1 MNDRTAPANPDGKRA
16 KNALRPVFITSLL
29 LAASMT
35 LTFLLFRGVR
45 QPSLFSTNIL
55 VLTLVNVN
63 ITLVILLI
71 LFLSRNIIKLY
82 FERRRYQSRFKT
94 KLVAAFLGLSMI
106 PSILLFVVASGLL
119 TSSIENW
126 FSIQVERSLDHSL
139 EIAQNYYQI
148 LQENVSTN
156 AQEIGRLLAGQNLL
170 SGAQI
175 DLVRFLKEKQ
185 QNSSAAAIHLFTR
198 TDSGQFQPLVSLSKI
213 SSEGQPDPFLPS
225 DDFLKQ
231 ALQKPMTA
239 IQTTYEGDVIRAA
252 IPVQNGDRAVAVLVV
267 DRLIPSSMVQKMEE
281 IKKESEEY
289 KQLKAF
295 KNPIKGSY
303 ILSFFIILLLIL
315 FSAVWFGFYLARSI
329 TIPLQRLAEATE
341 RVAGGNVDFQ
351 VDVTAADELG
361 VLVDS
366 FNKMTSDLSQSQ
378 RKVEEANQSLTQTNQ
393 TLERERAYMEGLL
406 QNIGAGVISVDA
418 KGMITTF
425 NPSAEKILELSSK
438 VAIGAEAIELFT
450 LQKMGAMAGLL
461 RKMGTTDTMEEE
473 IHLEVHGKF
482 LTLRVALSALQ
493 GDDGHPLGD
502 VIVFDDVTELIR
514 AQKLATWQEVARRI
528 AHEIKNPLT
537 PIQLSTERLRKKY
550 FDRSDD
556 FDKIFDESTQTVINE
571 VHDLKTLVDEFS
583 NFARMPPAH
592 PSLQKIDPILQEVVS
607 LYQASQK
614 DMVVSSHFDGTLPP
628 LNLDRDQIK
637 RAFVNLFENAVEAM
651 DGRGTLQ
658 IATSYDI
665 ELKRVRVEVSDEGD
679 GIATEDMDKLFLPY
693 FSRKKGGTGLGLAI
707 VNRIVL
713 DHNASIHVIPR
724 EPKGTTFIIA
734 FPA

>member
-1 MNDRTAPANPDGKRA
+1 MNEQTVSSDEHEKRA
-16 KNALRPVFITSLL
+16 KSAFRPVVITSLL
-29 LAASMT
+29 LAISMT
-35 LTFLLFRGVR
+35 LTFFLFRSV
-45 QPSLFSTNIL
+45 QHPSLFSTNIL

-63 ITLVILLI
+63 ITLAILLI

-82 FERRRYQSRFKT
+82 FERRRYKSRFKT

-106 PSILLFVVASGLL
+106 PSVLLFVVASGLL

-139 EIAQNYYQI
+139 EIAQSYYQA
-148 LQENVSTN
+148 LQEGVSTD
-156 AQEIGRLLAGQNLL
+156 AREIGTILAGQNFPL
-170 SGAQI
+170 GTPE
-175 DLVRFLKEKQ
+175 DLVRLLREKQ
-185 QNSSAAAIHLFTR
+185 KTATAIQLFTL
-198 TDSGQFQPLVSLSKI
+198 TDSGQIQFLASLPEI
-213 SSEGQPDPFLPS
+213 SSEGQPVPPS

-231 ALQKPMTA
+231 ALQGPITA
-239 IQTTYEGDVIRAA
+239 IQTTHAGDLIRAA
-252 IPVQNGDRAVAVLVV
+252 IPVQNDGRVVAALVV
-267 DRLIPSSMVQKMEE
+267 DRLIPSSVVQKMEE

-303 ILSFFIILLLIL
+303 ILSFFIILLLIV
-315 FSAVWFGFYLARSI
+315 FSAIWFGFYLARSI

-341 RVAGGNVDFQ
+341 RVAGGNLDFQ
-351 VDVTAADELG
+351 IDVTAADELG

-378 RKVEEANQSLTQTNQ
+378 KKVEEANHSLTQTNQ
-393 TLERERAYMEGLL
+393 ALERERAYMEGLL
-406 QNIGAGVISVDA
+406 KNIGAGVVSVDA

-438 VAIGAEAIELFT
+438 AAIGANAIELFS
-450 LQKMGAMAGLL
+450 LKKMGAMAGLL
-461 RKMGTTDTMEEE
+461 RKMRTAKTMEEE
-473 IHLEVHGKF
+473 IHMEVHGKL
-482 LTLRVALSALQ
+482 LTLRVVLSALQ
-493 GDDGHPLGD
+493 RDDGHPLGD

-550 FDRSDD
+550 LDRSDD
-556 FDKIFDESTQTVINE
+556 FDKVFDESTQTVINE
-571 VHDLKTLVDEFS
+571 VHGLKTLVDEFS
-583 NFARMPPAH
+583 NFARLPPAR

-607 LYQASQK
+607 LYQTSQK
-614 DMVVSSHFDGTLPP
+614 DIVISSSFDENLPA

-637 RAFVNLFENAVEAM
+637 RVFVNLFENAVEAM
-651 DGRGTLQ
+651 GGRGTLQ
-658 IATSYDI
+658 ISTFYDI
-665 ELKRVRVEVSDEGD
+665 ELRRARVTVSDEGE
-679 GIATEDMDKLFLPY
+679 GIATEDTDKLFLPY

-713 DHNASIHVIPR
+713 DHNASIHVTPR
-724 EPKGTTFIIA
+724 EPKGTTFTIA